1 MKGFDVKKKS
11 NVN

>member
-1 MKGFDVKKKS
+1 MKKS